1 MADGKNS
8 TAQMSPEDLQ
18 AAMSAIVAHE
28 TGAAPA
34 GAPAGVVVEQPSM
47 LIPAVGMDDQ
57 IAAAIAKER
66 QKELDQVTSE
76 QARRDAM
83 NPVTRKYEDI
93 KKLLPVPMQPGVDY
107 GAEALGGILAGQAIN
122 SATKAILPQYVP
134 GTPENLAAEANTT
147 GFKTV
152 QEKHEQ
158 AQAQLKAHDPIIQAH
173 EQAVQEHANEL
184 QRMEARAQALQDAHE
199 MATRDLHAA
208 RAEQNVHKIRDP
220 EMELHERMGPPPQQE
235 SAPKP
240 KEKEYYGRNDRRWT
254 SSNETS
260 AANAARNREATSVL
274 GAMGLNPDEAI
285 SKAPGM
291 SPTRSGVLAPSEIVE
306 PQLAQENAA
315 HQAELDAR
323 AQQKRVITNQI
334 AAAQVAADARAES
347 MQERQKAAAD
357 ALKEHRAALKA
368 HMSAAPAMPSAVE
381 RARQTALENEAEYNR
396 LLAKRPNAQAPQ
408 DNRFTNRVVNGLR
421 VIGNIGKRFVPM
433 AGAAVAPYEAEQ
445 AYEDYKKG
453 NYGRMAVHGLGTL
466 GAIAESTGIPP
477 VVGAGTLMQIPSAL
491 YAGYDALNYGNLTGP
506 K

>member
-1 MADGKNS
+1 MADEKNS
-8 TAQMSPEDLQ
+8 ATQMSPEDLQ

-34 GAPAGVVVEQPSM
+34 TSVSAPDAAPARTV
-47 LIPAVGMDDQ
+47 DDQ
-57 IAAAIAKER
+57 IAEAIAKQR
-66 QKELDQVTSE
+66 QTELDQVASE

-83 NPVTRKYEDI
+83 NPVARKYEDI
-93 KKLLPVPMQPGVDY
+93 KGLLPVPMQPGVDY
-107 GAEALGGILAGQAIN
+107 GAEALGGILTGQAIK

-134 GTPENLAAEANTT
+134 GTPENLAAEADTT
-147 GFKTV
+147 GFKNA

-158 AQAQLKAHDPIIQAH
+158 AQAQLKAHEPIIQSH

-220 EMELHERMGPPPQQE
+220 EMELHEQMGPPPQQE
-235 SAPKP
+235 AAPKP
-240 KEKEYYGRNDRRWT
+240 KEKDYYGRNDRRWT

-260 AANAARNREATSVL
+260 AANAARNRQTTSTL

-285 SKAPGM
+285 ANAPGM
-291 SPTRSGVLAPSEIVE
+291 SSTKSGVLAPSEIVE
-306 PQLAQENAA
+306 PQLAQESAA
-315 HQAELDAR
+315 HQAELEAR
-323 AQQKRVITNQI
+323 AQQKRVITQRI
-334 AAAQVAADARAES
+334 AAAQAAADARVEG

-368 HMSAAPAMPSAVE
+368 HMSAAPTMPSTVE

-396 LLAKRPNAQAPQ
+396 LLAKTPKPVSQ
-408 DNRFTNRVVNGLR
+408 DNRFVNGLR
-421 VIGNIGKRFVPM
+421 VVGNIGKRFVPM

-453 NYGRMAVHGLGTL
+453 NYGRMAAHGLGTL
-466 GAIAESTGIPP
+466 GAMAQATGIPP
-477 VVGAGTLMQIPSAL
+477 VVGAGDLMQMPSAGL
-491 YAGYDALNYGNLTGP
+491 ALYDALNYGNLSGP

>member
-34 GAPAGVVVEQPSM
+34 ASVAAPDAAPDAAPARTT
-47 LIPAVGMDDQ
+47 DDQ
-57 IAAAIAKER
+57 IADAIAKQR
-66 QKELDQVTSE
+66 QAELDQVASE
-76 QARRDAM
+76 QTRRDAM
-83 NPVTRKYEDI
+83 NPVARQYEDI
-93 KKLLPVPMQPGVDY
+93 KGLLPEPMRQSVDY
-107 GAEALGGILAGQAIN
+107 GAEALGGVLTGQAIK
-122 SATKAILPQYVP
+122 SATKAIFPQYVP

-147 GFKTV
+147 GFKTA

-158 AQAQLKAHDPIIQAH
+158 AQAQLKAHEPVVQSH

-184 QRMEARAQALQDAHE
+184 RRMEARAQALHDAHE

-208 RAEQNVHKIRDP
+208 RAEQSVHKIRDP
-220 EMELHERMGPPPQQE
+220 AMELHEQMGPPPQQE
-235 SAPKP
+235 SAPKA
-240 KEKEYYGRNDRRWT
+240 KEKDYYGRNDRRWT

-260 AANAARNREATSVL
+260 AANAARNRQTTSTL

-291 SPTRSGVLAPSEIVE
+291 SSTKSGVLAPSEIVE

-315 HQAELDAR
+315 HQAELEQR
-323 AQQKRVITNQI
+323 EQQKRIIIKQI
-334 AAAQVAADARAES
+334 AAAQAAADARVES
-347 MQERQKAAAD
+347 MHERQKAAAD

-408 DNRFTNRVVNGLR
+408 DSNIVKGLR
-421 VIGNIGKRFVPM
+421 IAGNVGKRYIPGI
-433 AGAAVAPYEAEQ
+433 GAALAPFEAEQ

-453 NYGRMAVHGLGTL
+453 NYLRAGAHGLGAA
-466 GAIAESTGIPP
+466 GAVLQATGLPP
-477 VVGAGTLMQIPSAL
+477 VMGVGNLMQTPSL
-491 YAGYDALNYGNLTGP
+491 GYGIYDALNYGNLTGP

>member
-1 MADGKNS
+1 MAGETNQTPSDDV
-8 TAQMSPEDLQ
+8 QQ
-18 AAMSAIVAHE
+18 AIAAIVAHE

-34 GAPAGVVVEQPSM
+34 PAAGPAGVVVAQPSM

-57 IAAAIAKER
+57 IAEAIAKQR
-66 QKELDQVTSE
+66 QTELDQVASE

-93 KKLLPVPMQPGVDY
+93 KGLLPVPMQPGVDY
-107 GAEALGGILAGQAIN
+107 GAEALGGILTGQAIK

-134 GTPENLAAEANTT
+134 GTPENLAAEADTT
-147 GFKTV
+147 GFKNA

-158 AQAQLKAHDPIIQAH
+158 AQAQLKAHEPIIQSH

-184 QRMEARAQALQDAHE
+184 RRMEARAQALQDAHE

-220 EMELHERMGPPPQQE
+220 EMELHEQMGPPPQQE
-235 SAPKP
+235 AAPKP
-240 KEKEYYGRNDRRWT
+240 KEKDYYGRNDRRWT

-260 AANAARNREATSVL
+260 AANAARNRQTTSTL

-285 SKAPGM
+285 ANAPGM
-291 SPTRSGVLAPSEIVE
+291 SSTKSGVLAPSEIVE

-315 HQAELDAR
+315 HQAELEAR
-323 AQQKRVITNQI
+323 AQQKRVITQRI
-334 AAAQVAADARAES
+334 AAAQAAADARVES

-396 LLAKRPNAQAPQ
+396 LLAKTPNASPQ

-421 VIGNIGKRFVPM
+421 VVGNIGKRFVPM

-466 GAIAESTGIPP
+466 GAMAEATGIPP
-477 VVGAGTLMQIPSAL
+477 VVGAGTLMQLPSAL
-491 YAGYDALNYGNLTGP
+491 YAGYDALNYGDLSGP

>member
-1 MADGKNS
+1 MAGEKNS
-8 TAQMSPEDLQ
+8 TAQISPEELQ
-18 AAMSAIVAHE
+18 EAMSAIVAHE

-34 GAPAGVVVEQPSM
+34 APAGVAVEQPSL
-47 LIPAVGMDDQ
+47 LIPAVGVDDQ
-57 IAAAIAKER
+57 IAEAIAKQR
-66 QKELDQVTSE
+66 QAELDQVASE
-76 QARRDAM
+76 QTRRDAM
-83 NPVTRKYEDI
+83 NPVTRQYEDI
-93 KKLLPVPMQPGVDY
+93 KGLLPEPMRPGVDY

-122 SATKAILPQYVP
+122 SATKAAFPQHVP

-147 GFKTV
+147 GFKTA

-158 AQAQLKAHDPIIQAH
+158 AQAQLRAH
-173 EQAVQEHANEL
+173 EPVIQSHEQTVQEHANEL
-184 QRMEARAQALQDAHE
+184 RRMEARAQALHDAHE

-208 RAEQNVHKIRDP
+208 RAEQNIHKIRDP
-220 EMELHERMGPPPQQE
+220 AMELHELMGPPPQQE

-260 AANAARNREATSVL
+260 AANAARNRETTSTL

-291 SPTRSGVLAPSEIVE
+291 SATKSGVLAPSEIVE

-315 HQAELDAR
+315 HKAELDQR
-323 AQQKRVITNQI
+323 EQQKRIITKQI
-334 AAAQVAADARAES
+334 AAAQAAADAKV
-347 MQERQKAAAD
+347 ERMHEQQKAAAD

-368 HMSAAPAMPSAVE
+368 HTAAAPAMPSAVE

-396 LLAKRPNAQAPQ
+396 LLAKTPNAAPQ
-408 DNRFTNRVVNGLR
+408 DNRFVNGLR
-421 VIGNIGKRFVPM
+421 VVGNIGKRFVPM

-453 NYGRMAVHGLGTL
+453 NYGRMGTHGLGAV
-466 GAIAESTGIPP
+466 GAILQSTGIPP
-477 VVGAGTLMQIPSAL
+477 VVGAGNIMQMPSAGL
-491 YAGYDALNYGNLTGP
+491 ALYDALNYGNLSGP